1 MTISADQVRQLLDA
15 NGEATLILI
24 EGRAEVVTEGQ
35 LRSDQYAG
43 ALEVISRDELL
54 KRTGGAE
61 LSDHELEEQAAVL
74 NSAVDELG
82 G

>member
-15 NGEATLILI
+15 DGEATLILI

-35 LRSDQYAG
+35 LRSDQYQG

-54 KRTGGAE
+54 KRTGGSE
-61 LSDHELEEQAAVL
+61 LSDHDLEEQAAVL